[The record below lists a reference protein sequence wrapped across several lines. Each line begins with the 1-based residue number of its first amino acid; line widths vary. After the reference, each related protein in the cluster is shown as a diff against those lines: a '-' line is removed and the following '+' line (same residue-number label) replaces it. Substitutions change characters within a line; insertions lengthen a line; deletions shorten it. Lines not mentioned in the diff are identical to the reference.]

1 MMYLDFSKKGLQD
14 SFNKAEKF
22 LVRVLDS
29 RSTCSSFDSLRYKW
43 YHLKLTSV
51 RDLPCSSESIKLH
64 ILRAF
69 YVTFN
74 QKNIL
79 RHPPIFFGYNVMDD
93 QFILQKNHN
102 IYPSVEDLVSNCTCK
117 KCSTKNCGCKSSGLK
132 CILFSHCSQTQSCKN
147 PFLI

>member
-1 MMYLDFSKKGLQD
+1 MLYLDFSEKGLQD

-29 RSTCSSFDSLRYKW
+29 RSTFSSFDSLSYKW

-69 YVTFN
+69 Y
-74 QKNIL
+74 I
-79 RHPPIFFGYNVMDD
+79 
-93 QFILQKNHN
+93 
-102 IYPSVEDLVSNCTCK
+102 
-117 KCSTKNCGCKSSGLK
+117 
-132 CILFSHCSQTQSCKN
+132 
-147 PFLI
+147 